1 MNTSGNKNQTTH
13 SMRKERDKE
22 KDLKT
27 SSQHGNQTE
36 ESKTQETG
44 QGTTRELHGPSRDI
58 FIRSQ
63 KIPKKESLVPLA
75 KTTFSLPHKSIL
87 PTKAEVPKITPPP
100 KKQLP
105 QKEQAQKIQ
114 SEKFIRSES

>member
-44 QGTTRELHGPSRDI
+44 QGATRELHGPSRDI

-63 KIPKKESLVPLA
+63 KIPKKECYMEYHWGIYSISYLIYIFINFS
-75 KTTFSLPHKSIL
+75 KTL
-87 PTKAEVPKITPPP
+87 
-100 KKQLP
+100 
-105 QKEQAQKIQ
+105 
-114 SEKFIRSES
+114 